1 MLVISTTPKL
11 YSANTSINCV
21 IIGISIIIKM
31 SRIITI
37 IITVDIILTWSS
49 QIAYT
54 RIGVVISITFSYKT
68 SSNRTNNNEQ
78 YYHPNHNGYNIED

>member
-21 IIGISIIIKM
+21 IIGTSIIIKM

-37 IITVDIILTWSS
+37 IITVDIILT
-49 QIAYT
+49 
-54 RIGVVISITFSYKT
+54 
-68 SSNRTNNNEQ
+68 
-78 YYHPNHNGYNIED
+78 